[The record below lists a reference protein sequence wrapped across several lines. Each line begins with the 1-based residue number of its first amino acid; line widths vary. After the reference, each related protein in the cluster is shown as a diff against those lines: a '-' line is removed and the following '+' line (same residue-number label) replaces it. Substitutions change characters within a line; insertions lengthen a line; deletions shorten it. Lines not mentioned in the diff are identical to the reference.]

1 MRVASRIERVV
12 LVSMIRRNG
21 RFTYA
26 DYVTWDGDE
35 RWELID
41 GAAVMMTPAPS
52 PEHQE
57 IAVRLSGE
65 LYAQLR
71 RRNCQVYVA
80 PTDLT
85 FDAAEETP
93 TVVQPDLFVM
103 CGTYDRE
110 KRITGVPVL
119 VIEILSPSTARRDK
133 IAKLALY
140 ERVGVPEYWIV
151 DGANRVID
159 VFLRAGTA
167 YGRPKSHGEGDVVTA
182 TSMEGVTMDVNAVF
196 SAP

>member
-1 MRVASRIERVV
+1 M
-12 LVSMIRRNG
+12 SMVQRNG

-26 DYVTWDGDE
+26 DYVTWDDDE

-41 GAAVMMTPAPS
+41 GEAVMMTPAPS

-57 IAVRLSGE
+57 IVVRLSGE
-65 LYAQLR
+65 WYAQLR
-71 RRNCQVYVA
+71 GRSCHVYVA

-110 KRITGVPVL
+110 KRITGVPAL

-159 VFLRAGTA
+159 VFLLDGAA

-182 TSMEGVTMDVNAVF
+182 TSVEGVTVDVNTIF
-196 SAP
+196 SSS